1 MDWMKHF
8 SNNDAAAY
16 KALAG
21 HWCSTVTIVTVKRK
35 AEFVGP
41 EAPEFDG
48 YTATAFFTVSIDPPI
63 IVVSATNKG
72 SAYAMLSQADHFV
85 VNLLDGSQEEI
96 AGAFARPSSERV
108 ANWEKFAWQFDS
120 SGAPLILGSM
130 GAFSASMR
138 QLVPAGDHT
147 LVLGDVTEIH
157 RGDASVPLMYF
168 NRAYTKPANAG

>member
-1 MDWMKHF
+1 MKHF
-8 SNNDAAAY
+8 AATDAAAY

-21 HWCSTVTIVTVKRK
+21 HWCSTVTVVTVKRK
-35 AEFVGP
+35 AEFVTA

-63 IVVSATNKG
+63 IILSATNKS
-72 SAYAMLSQADHFV
+72 SAFSMLNESEAFV
-85 VNLLDGSQEEI
+85 VNLLDSSQQEL
-96 AGAFARPSSERV
+96 AGAFARPAVER
-108 ANWEKFAWQFDS
+108 ASNWERFAWQLDR

-130 GAFSASMR
+130 GAFSARVR

-157 RGDASVPLMYF
+157 RGDASTPLLYF
-168 NRAYTKPANAG
+168 NRAYTKPGNA